1 MNNNQTITEIKYF
14 SDIELKILKTLNRS
28 ELKNHFKNINLLMFD
43 RMQNF
48 KLDINLFNIKFSYY
62 LCDKNG
68 YINPEVDK
76 KINLN
81 LLIDVIESD
90 LLLDYT
96 IAICISLSQVEE

>member
-28 ELKNHFKNINLLMFD
+28 ELKKYFKNINLLLFD

-48 KLDINLFNIKFSYY
+48 KLNINLFDIRFSYY
-62 LCDKNG
+62 LCNKNG
-68 YINPEVDK
+68 YIDPEIDK

-96 IAICISLSQVEE
+96 IAVCILLSQVEE